1 MLVSTRGVRWKMKLF
16 GAKKLPNGL
25 ITMIL
30 LGTVIQRFAAD
41 PFGVDKGESPGLGQI
56 D

>member
-1 MLVSTRGVRWKMKLF
+1 MKLF

-30 LGTVIQRFAAD
+30 LGTVIQRLAAD
-41 PFGVDKGESPGLGQI
+41 PCGVDRGRDTWTG
-56 D
+56 